1 MTTSPNLDLA
11 LRLWPQVRDSGF
23 VDDPALLD
31 ALLATQGKPGA
42 PGYDGGVDGTFSCFP
57 LGDPALFTLPSGEQ
71 PRDDDDAR
79 LLAHL
84 LVTRVLLGAGLHV
97 DRRVQ
102 RGMADAYAMTWTM
115 RGTLTASPLALATSL
130 WLIAL
135 DPLQIS
141 DQPLAID
148 WTPEAYQD
156 PERWD
161 LDYRLFSHY
170 DVHQR
175 TLDWIAYA
183 SAATGRIQG
192 CSAWTVVEPLL
203 RYDDQRAQI
212 ALGQFATLAAR
223 GEADDAPVPAAAM
236 LDRARV
242 EALLRA
248 HLAAARSQP

>member
-11 LRLWPQVRDSGF
+11 LRLWPQVRDSGT

-42 PGYDGGVDGTFSCFP
+42 AGYAGGVNGTFACFGP
-57 LGDPALFTLPSGEQ
+57 GEPAAFTLPSGEQ
-71 PRDDDDAR
+71 PRDDEDAR

-102 RGMADAYAMTWTM
+102 RAMADAYAVTWTL
-115 RGTLTASPLALATSL
+115 RGALSASPLALATSL

-156 PERWD
+156 AERWD

-175 TLDWIAYA
+175 ALDWVAYA
-183 SAATGRIQG
+183 SAAPGRHRG
-192 CSAWTVVEPLL
+192 CSVWTIVEPLL
-203 RYDDQRAQI
+203 RFDNDQRAQI
-212 ALGQFATLAAR
+212 ALGQFATLAAG
-223 GEADDAPVPAAAM
+223 GEEEDQPVPAAAM

-242 EALLRA
+242 EALLRV
-248 HLAAARSQP
+248 HLAAAR

>member
-1 MTTSPNLDLA
+1 MTTSPDLDLA
-11 LRLWPQVRDSGF
+11 LRLWPQVRDSGT

-42 PGYDGGVDGTFSCFP
+42 AGYAGGVNGTFACFP
-57 LGDPALFTLPSGEQ
+57 PDEVASFTLPSGERT
-71 PRDDDDAR
+71 RDDEDAR

-102 RGMADAYAMTWTM
+102 RAMADAYAVTWTE
-115 RGTLTASPLALATSL
+115 RGELTASPLALATSL

-148 WTPEAYQD
+148 WTADAYQD
-156 PERWD
+156 ARRWD

-175 TLDWIAYA
+175 ALDWIAFA
-183 SAATGRIQG
+183 SAAPGRHPG
-192 CSAWTVVEPLL
+192 CSTWTIVEPLL
-203 RYDDQRAQI
+203 RFEDDQRAQI
-212 ALGQFATLAAR
+212 ALGQFAALAAQ
-223 GEADDAPVPAAAM
+223 GDIDGDVPAAAM

-248 HLAAARSQP
+248 HLAAARSG